1 MVSALKRILMTNVG
15 WTSDKR
21 RDNHGQHQKS
31 VIPDW
36 ELPDILYLFET
47 ECMSYRNLAY
57 KYGVSHITIK
67 RKIDKCK
74 KWIEEGTF
82 KERTQPPQSWDNLR

>member
-1 MVSALKRILMTNVG
+1 MVSALKRNQMTNVG
-15 WTSDKR
+15 WASDKR

-31 VIPDW
+31 VIADW
-36 ELPDILYLFET
+36 ELPNIYF
-47 ECMSYRNLAY
+47 MHSGGASYRSLAD
-57 KYGVSHITIK
+57 KHGVSHITIK

-82 KERTQPPQSWDNLR
+82 EMRTQRPQSWDNLR